1 MYKEN
6 HDSISQN
13 QKTYGSFHIFQ
24 VLQKLDL
31 ECMFEGKTVADGE
44 MFSVEDIENGPEA
57 FTASIDIGK
66 IRATTGA
73 KVFAVVKGAI
83 DGGISLPYR

>member
-1 MYKEN
+1 M
-6 HDSISQN
+6 
-13 QKTYGSFHIFQ
+13 
-24 VLQKLDL
+24 QKLDL

-44 MFSVEDIENGPEA
+44 MFSVEDVENGPEA
-57 FTASIDIGK
+57 LRASLDIGE
-66 IRATTGA
+66 IRTTTGA